1 MVVVEDHVV
10 DVGHDDGLGQ
20 LVVAVGHVQVVFARR
35 VVAQAE
41 AVRRVNQHLIVVV
54 QGIER
59 VLQGGIQNLIV
70 FCWAEVRLG
79 NFTLNQYE

>member
-10 DVGHDDGLGQ
+10 DVSDDDGLGQ

-54 QGIER
+54 QGVER
-59 VLQGGIQNLIV
+59 VLEEGIKNLIV
-70 FCWAEVRLG
+70 FCWAEVRLD
-79 NFTLNQYE
+79 NFTLNQY

>member
-10 DVGHDDGLGQ
+10 DVGDDDGLGQ
-20 LVVAVGHVQVVFARR
+20 LLVAVGHVQVVFARR

-54 QGIER
+54 QGVER
-59 VLQGGIQNLIV
+59 VLEEGIKNLIV
-70 FCWAEVRLG
+70 FCWAEVRLD
-79 NFTLNQYE
+79 NFTINQY

>member
-10 DVGHDDGLGQ
+10 DVGDDDGLGQ

-54 QGIER
+54 QGVER
-59 VLQGGIQNLIV
+59 VLEEGIKNLIV
-70 FCWAEVRLG
+70 FCWAEVRLD
-79 NFTLNQYE
+79 NFTLNQY